1 MKHHLFPEIP
11 FSSLRAGDSF
21 TFSGTLYTG
30 RDRLHKYLAE
40 GGELPEGVDLHAAA
54 LYHCGPVVVREG
66 SEWRVVAA
74 GPTTS
79 SREEPYEAGLI
90 ARYGI
95 RGVIG
100 KGGMGEAT
108 RAACKAHT
116 CLYLQ
121 AVGGAAAS
129 LAACVKRVTS
139 VHFLEEFGAA
149 EALWRFEVERFPV
162 IVGMDA
168 HGGSLYETIRAESA
182 QQLEKLFQ

>member
-1 MKHHLFPEIP
+1 MNHYPFSEIP
-11 FSSLRAGDSF
+11 FSELRAGDAF
-21 TFSGTLYTG
+21 TFSGALYTG

-40 GGELPEGVDLHAAA
+40 GGELPPGIDLRTAA

-66 SEWRVVAA
+66 GSWRVIAA

-79 SREEPYEAGLI
+79 SREEPYEAALI

-95 RGVIG
+95 QAVIG

-108 RAACKAHT
+108 RRACEAHT

-168 HGGSLYETIRAESA
+168 HGASLYETIRAQSA
-182 QQLEKLFQ
+182 QRLKELL